1 MFWIK
6 LALLL
11 NVWVLLVENSP
22 IKIFFKPTAS
32 FWFLGP
38 PNPITP
44 RVSGWYIEGMW
55 NFGGLKIKTSLT
67 FKIRNLRTKPHK
79 GLSTLASNSFNKA
92 VQKQKLGLL

>member
-1 MFWIK
+1 
-6 LALLL
+6 
-11 NVWVLLVENSP
+11 
-22 IKIFFKPTAS
+22 
-32 FWFLGP
+32 
-38 PNPITP
+38 
-44 RVSGWYIEGMW
+44 MW